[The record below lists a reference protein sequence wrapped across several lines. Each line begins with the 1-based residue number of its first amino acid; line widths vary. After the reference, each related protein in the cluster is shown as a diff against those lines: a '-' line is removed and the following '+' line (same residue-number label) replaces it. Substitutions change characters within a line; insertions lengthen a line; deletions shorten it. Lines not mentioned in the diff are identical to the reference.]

1 MIRATAFRKDRA
13 VAILDSLQNGDDV
26 EAPEAIDGDP
36 EWGLHDLLMLA
47 GACLYLARVHPD
59 IRDEGDHE
67 RRKNETSAAADE
79 YGLLFAAVEL
89 GIYDEDRG

>member
-1 MIRATAFRKDRA
+1 
-13 VAILDSLQNGDDV
+13 
-26 EAPEAIDGDP
+26 
-36 EWGLHDLLMLA
+36 MLA
-47 GACLYLARVHPD
+47 GACLYLARVHPE